1 MGSRLYPRAIQPGH
15 DASKITKQTTIHNF
29 LLHVL
34 LLPFDNPNPVP
45 LDQVYLMLEQL
56 GFQIGCA
63 GGKRTCDITT
73 YFSQESPCDFPGKTK
88 PCYRHA
94 KWAFQRYLMGIRTA
108 RSGKGHRCTYGA
120 APLWC
125 CQFLRSD
132 RNPRYRLRGAHASS
146 LDASGPPPRG
156 HGRST

>member
-29 LLHVL
+29 LLHIL
-34 LLPFDNPNPVP
+34 FLPFDNPNPVP

-94 KWAFQRYLMGIRTA
+94 KWAFQRYLMEIRTA
-108 RSGKGHRCTYGA
+108 RSGE
-120 APLWC
+120 
-125 CQFLRSD
+125 
-132 RNPRYRLRGAHASS
+132 
-146 LDASGPPPRG
+146 GPPL
-156 HGRST
+156 HLWSCSTLVLSISAKRQKSAVQASWCSCFKSRCFWAASTRAW